1 MPSARREHVRKHGDS
16 KQWPRRPTH
25 PTFLFSME
33 QLFYLIGVAVY
44 AGQGVVALWGGFS
57 AVLAWRRAA
66 QLQFRN
72 ELQQDEFLDELE
84 EQLVNG
90 RVDAAIELCE
100 DDRRALPQLAL
111 DAIEMR
117 EMEFPKLKRRL
128 TERFESDV
136 LADLEHRLNWVGT
149 VIKVAPMLGLFGT
162 VIGMMGAFANLGS
175 GTKVDQAALAIDI
188 FFALITTAIGL
199 ATAMPLLV
207 CAAAV
212 NMRIRKMEDM
222 VSSGLTRLLD
232 TMQVVNRAVRSR

>member
-1 MPSARREHVRKHGDS
+1 
-16 KQWPRRPTH
+16 
-25 PTFLFSME
+25 ME
-33 QLFYLIGVAVY
+33 QLFYVIGVATY
-44 AGQGVVALWGGFS
+44 AAQAVVALWGGFCT
-57 AVLAWRRAA
+57 VLAWRRAS
-66 QLQFRN
+66 QLQFRDAV
-72 ELQQDEFLDELE
+72 EQDGFLDDLDDK
-84 EQLVNG
+84 LLNG
-90 RVDAAIELCE
+90 QIDAAIELCE

-117 EMEFPKLKRRL
+117 EMELPKLKRRL

-175 GTKVDQAALAIDI
+175 GTKVDPSRLAVDI

-207 CAAAV
+207 SAAAI

-222 VSSGLTRLLD
+222 VSAGLTRLLE
-232 TMQVVNRAVRSR
+232 TMKTLSRPVRAR

>member
-1 MPSARREHVRKHGDS
+1 
-16 KQWPRRPTH
+16 
-25 PTFLFSME
+25 ME
-33 QLFYLIGVAVY
+33 QLFYLIGIIVY
-44 AGQGVVALWGGFS
+44 GAQGVVALWGGFS
-57 AVLAWRRAA
+57 AVLAWRRAS

-72 ELQQDEFLDELE
+72 ELEQDEFLDQLE
-84 EQLVNG
+84 EQLLNR

-117 EMEFPKLKRRL
+117 EMEFTKLKRRL

-136 LADLEHRLNWVGT
+136 LADLEHRLSWVGT

-175 GTKVDQAALAIDI
+175 GTKVDSAQLAVDI

-232 TMQVVNRAVRSR
+232 TMKVVSQAVRSR